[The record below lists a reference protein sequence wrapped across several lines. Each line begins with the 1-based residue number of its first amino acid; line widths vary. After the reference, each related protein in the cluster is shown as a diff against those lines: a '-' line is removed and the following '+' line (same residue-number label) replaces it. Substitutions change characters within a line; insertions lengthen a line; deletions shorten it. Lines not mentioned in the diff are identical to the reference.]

1 MQAQQPE
8 YIAAL
13 HDLVDRWRPA
23 GVRSFAD
30 GTELIGNIA
39 SRSPNTFLHRLF
51 APLSEDEIDQLQQR
65 IPMELPESLRIFYR
79 FHNGAEFF
87 DTVSVYGL
95 RRSWDRTDIDAMQ
108 CNPFDLFVP
117 AVAYRRL
124 SPSGDGVAV
133 NMYDD
138 HSYVLVEPDGSVVRV
153 PSRSAPAVLNRW
165 PSFEAWLT
173 SECDRLA
180 PHFDENGD
188 CTAARLEL
196 APMPRVAPSPPP
208 PARAS
213 VLAKLSSFLT
223 RGRR

>member
-1 MQAQQPE
+1 MQLQQPE

-13 HDLVDRWRPA
+13 HRVVDRWRPA

-51 APLSEDEIDQLQQR
+51 APLSEDEIEQLQQR
-65 IPMELPESLRIFYR
+65 IPMRLPESLRIFYR
-79 FHNGAEFF
+79 FHNGAGFF
-87 DTVSVYGL
+87 DTISVYGL
-95 RRSWDRTDIDAMQ
+95 RRSWDRIDLDAMQ

-117 AVAYRRL
+117 AVANRTL
-124 SPSGDGVAV
+124 SPSGDGIAV
-133 NMYDD
+133 SMYND
-138 HSYVLVEPDGSVVRV
+138 HSYVLVEPDGLVVRV
-153 PSRSAPAVLNRW
+153 PSQSAPVVLNRW

-188 CTAARLEL
+188 CDVNWREL
-196 APMPRVAPSPPP
+196 VPTPRAPAPSP
-208 PARAS
+208 ARTSLA
-213 VLAKLSSFLT
+213 AKLSMFLK
-223 RGRR
+223 RGKS